1 VAGSHQTSESGS
13 EGPRCIMM
21 WHHDVAPSR
30 VGPGAAPPSL
40 VGTAASELH
49 VPASDTGMVALSV
62 RHMQL
67 VTVDGHGGPSE
78 SRLAPGRGAPAHD
91 CRPSQ
96 LSKVETRFLIANLK
110 VGR

>member
-1 VAGSHQTSESGS
+1 
-13 EGPRCIMM
+13 M
-21 WHHDVAPSR
+21 HHDVAPAR

-62 RHMQL
+62 CSWST
-67 VTVDGHGGPSE
+67 VTVDHPSHGGW
-78 SRLAPGRGAPAHD
+78 PAAHRPMNQGHD